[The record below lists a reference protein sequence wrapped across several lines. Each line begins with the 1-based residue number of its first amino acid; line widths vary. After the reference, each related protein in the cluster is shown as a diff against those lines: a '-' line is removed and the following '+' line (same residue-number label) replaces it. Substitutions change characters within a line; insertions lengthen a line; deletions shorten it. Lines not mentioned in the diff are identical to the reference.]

1 MPSDL
6 TLQLRLDDPGRV
18 IAELSCGASR
28 ATVTSSAAGEA
39 IADLAAA
46 WEDTVRDGCGE
57 CYWPEGGGDYRWLFR
72 RNGER
77 VSVVLLWCANPV
89 TGWEHVFWAETAWGE
104 LLATMRGAFMRQT
117 ITMSESRD

>member
-6 TLQLRLDDPGRV
+6 ALELRLDDLGRV
-18 IAELSCGASR
+18 IAEMNCGASR
-28 ATVTSSAAGEA
+28 ATVTAAKAGEA

-72 RNGER
+72 RSGDS
-77 VSVVLLWCANPV
+77 VSVVVLWCVNPI
-89 TGWEHVFWAETAWGE
+89 TGWEHIFWAETGWDMFQE
-104 LLATMRGAFMRQT
+104 TLRGAIARQT
-117 ITMSESRD
+117 IVLS